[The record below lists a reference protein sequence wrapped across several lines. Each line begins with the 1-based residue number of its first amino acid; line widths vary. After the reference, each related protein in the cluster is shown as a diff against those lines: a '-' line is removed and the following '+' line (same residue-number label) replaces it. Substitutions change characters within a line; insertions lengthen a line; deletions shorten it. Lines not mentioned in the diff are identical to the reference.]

1 MQDDAVGSVIQLLNT
16 VTSLVIP
23 VQVEL
28 SHLPANTAGRDPA
41 VLYTAVHAEEAG
53 SDRQDFTAARS
64 MLEVETLPTDCGI
77 EPTAP

>member
-1 MQDDAVGSVIQLLNT
+1 MQDDAVGSVIQLFST

-23 VQVEL
+23 VQSEL
-28 SHLPANTAGRDPA
+28 SHLLASTAGSDPA
-41 VLYTAVHAEEAG
+41 VLYTAVQSEEVG

-64 MLEVETLPTDCGI
+64 MLEEDTLPTDCGI